1 MEFKKLALAAI
12 ASMMVMS
19 GMAQESYF
27 VKTKNAKKTVVK
39 QNNSEDTAAEAE
51 EEEEPAPD
59 FVGDNFK
66 FHSLCNWKEGMK
78 FMVMPEK

>member
-27 VKTKNAKKTVVK
+27 VKTKNAKMFL
-39 QNNSEDTAAEAE
+39 NPE
-51 EEEEPAPD
+51 
-59 FVGDNFK
+59 
-66 FHSLCNWKEGMK
+66 MK
-78 FMVMPEK
+78 